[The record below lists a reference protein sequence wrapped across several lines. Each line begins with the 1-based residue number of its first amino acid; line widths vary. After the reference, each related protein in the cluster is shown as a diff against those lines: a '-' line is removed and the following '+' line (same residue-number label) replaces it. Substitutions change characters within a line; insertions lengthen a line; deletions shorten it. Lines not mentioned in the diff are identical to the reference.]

1 MLYKN
6 RQRVFLFLILIIYF
20 SPQLTSAQHFVR
32 MSDQQRIELAL
43 DMVRKGIQQQDT
55 LKISMVSA
63 TSLFVKQKNLQVNGV
78 LTKELQN
85 VFNNSSKR
93 KLSLRKPSFKQINPL
108 SSSNFWDFDIVN
120 LKIKIVGD
128 SAIVACEL
136 VLWGAEP
143 EPGSKGPGRRI
154 TERFYFKSPPP
165 TRSVSPPTGEGGT
178 FHNKGKNPSR
188 SWQLTGFENL
198 LDFLNLSVK
207 KFTTEKSLNGS
218 IGEK

>member
-1 MLYKN
+1 MSYKK
-6 RQRVFLFLILIIYF
+6 RISVFLFSFLLIFLCSKLII
-20 SPQLTSAQHFVR
+20 AQHFVM

-63 TSLFVKQKNLQVNGV
+63 PSLFVKQKRFQVNGV

-93 KLSLRKPSFKQINPL
+93 KLSLQKPSFKQINPL

-120 LKIKIVGD
+120 LKIKIAGD
-128 SAIVACEL
+128 SAVVDCEL

-143 EPGSKGPGRRI
+143 EPESKGPGRRI
-154 TERFYFKSPPP
+154 TERFYFKSPPR
-165 TRSVSPPTGEGGT
+165 TQSVSPPAGEGGT
-178 FHNKGKNPSR
+178 FNNIGKNQNR
-188 SWQLTGFENL
+188 SWQLVGFDNL
-198 LDFLNLSVK
+198 LDFLKVEVKAIDLSGSKIK
-207 KFTTEKSLNGS
+207 KEGK
-218 IGEK
+218 